1 MRLFCLAAS
10 LFLSSCAVV
19 QNIPAVAN
27 TVANIVID
35 DSQTMANLESAMEK
49 IAPASFV
56 APSIL
61 LEQARSR
68 KVADLPPPATS
79 DHRTPLPMEQAY
91 SDLVDATVV
100 VSRVY
105 KCDHCPKWHSAP
117 ASGIVVGADGLIV
130 TNFHVVEGRSS
141 GGKSEQLVVAF
152 RDGRVFPVQE
162 VLAADKEAD
171 CALLRIAATGLK
183 PVSLCTRSPAGTK
196 VLAIT
201 HPAMHYWCLT
211 QGVVSRHFLEAPR
224 GQDGRR
230 VERLAITADFAK
242 GSSGGPIYN
251 DCGELIGMVTYTQSI
266 YYDTSNGT
274 ETNFQMTFKA
284 CVPSQSILD
293 LFRKPAN

>member
-1 MRLFCLAAS
+1 MRLFCLAA
-10 LFLSSCAVV
+10 LLLLSSCVGV
-19 QNIPAVAN
+19 QTIPAVAN
-27 TVANIVID
+27 LTID
-35 DSQTMANLESAMEK
+35 DSQTMSNLETAIDK

-56 APSIL
+56 APPML
-61 LEQARSR
+61 LEQARKRS
-68 KVADLPPPATS
+68 VADLPPPVTS
-79 DHRTPLPMEQAY
+79 DRHVALPMDRLY

-100 VSRVY
+100 VARVY
-105 KCDHCPKWHSAP
+105 KCDKCPKWHSAP
-117 ASGIVVGADGLIV
+117 ASGVVVGADGLIV
-130 TNFHVVEGRSS
+130 TNFHVVEGRGS
-141 GGKSEQLVVAF
+141 GNKSEQLVVAF

-171 CALLRIAATGLK
+171 CALIRIAATGLK

-224 GQDGRR
+224 GKEGRR
-230 VERLAITADFAK
+230 VERMAITADFAK

-266 YYDTSNGT
+266 YYDTSNGN

-284 CVPSQSILD
+284 CVLSQSILD
-293 LFRKPAN
+293 LFRKPAP